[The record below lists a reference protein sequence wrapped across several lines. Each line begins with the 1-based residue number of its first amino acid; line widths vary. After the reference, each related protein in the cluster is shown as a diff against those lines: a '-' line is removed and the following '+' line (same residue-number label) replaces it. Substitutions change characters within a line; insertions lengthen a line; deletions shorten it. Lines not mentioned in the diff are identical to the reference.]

1 MTRRADW
8 RAALA
13 APAVALAAP
22 AVVLAAPAVAAPPAA
37 SIRIPVAAGG
47 NPFLAMKVKDAA
59 MNVRVG
65 LAFDSILLVNPDA
78 AARAG
83 LKPFPLIGKGS
94 IKNAFIPGGRAVFR
108 FNIASTAPQGLPPR
122 RVPTV
127 WLDIPAADDGDGV
140 IAIGQLKADLIE
152 IVRGDEAPGSQTIA
166 IPKKGSGEA
175 TIRSRIGNEEVTVS
189 LELNSPTTVMNA
201 RAGQALLA
209 AGLATRAAEV
219 GYWRPFPAVA
229 LPMQRLV
236 GNPGLTIAG
245 LPVRHLSVRVSEAE
259 ARAID
264 ASARGTSTADD
275 DEDTITVS
283 ADRKAKRGRAP
294 WILIG
299 RDVLDDCSSILF
311 DRRGKRWLLTC
322 KFD

>member
-1 MTRRADW
+1 MRRLAG
-8 RAALA
+8 RAAALA
-13 APAVALAAP
+13 LATLALSAPVR
-22 AVVLAAPAVAAPPAA
+22 AAPPAA
-37 SIRIPVAAGG
+37 AIRIPVGAGG
-47 NPFLAMKVKDAA
+47 NPFLPITVKDAA
-59 MNVRVG
+59 LNVRVG
-65 LAFDSILLVNPDA
+65 LSFDSILLLNPAA

-94 IKNAFIPGGRAVFR
+94 IKNAFIPGGRAIFR
-108 FNIASTAPQGLPPR
+108 FNVAGTAPQGLPPR

-140 IAIGQLKADLIE
+140 IAIGQLKADRIE
-152 IVRGDEAPGSQTIA
+152 IVRGDVAPGSQTIA
-166 IPKKGSGEA
+166 VPKKGSGEA

-209 AGLATRAAEV
+209 AGLASRAPEL
-219 GYWRPFPAVA
+219 GYWRPFPGVA

-236 GNPGLTIAG
+236 PKPALTIAG
-245 LPVRHLSVRVSEAE
+245 LPMRHLSVRVSEAE
-259 ARAID
+259 AKAID

-283 ADRKAKRGRAP
+283 ADRKKKGGRAP

-299 RDVLDDCSSILF
+299 RDVLDDCSRILF
-311 DRRGKRWLLTC
+311 DRAGERWLLTC
-322 KFD
+322 KFG